1 MLPSRCSL
9 HSKQTNRESAKQSVL
24 FYFLWAYTH
33 FLALFVVVIVVIPV
47 VASCLFVV
55 FTDVAVVVY
64 AAAASVGSQV
74 ATGCSFVALTA
85 ATIVVISERDQC
97 SELCSRYG
105 KLHMTVPTT

>member
-1 MLPSRCSL
+1 MSPCVSDSSTTDPACRRHAAPLRSIQP
-9 HSKQTNRESAKQSVL
+9 NRETAKQSIL
-24 FYFLWAYTH
+24 FSFLWAYTH
-33 FLALFVVVIVVIPV
+33 FWTLFVVVIVVIPV

-85 ATIVVISERDQC
+85 ATIVVISD
-97 SELCSRYG
+97 
-105 KLHMTVPTT
+105 